1 MKVASRVYVTKNC
14 NLEHLADSI
23 EERFSTQGYET
34 QSTKTDQGWVV
45 QARKKGMLRDI
56 LAADRAFTVAISGT
70 PNNFIVSFG
79 IGKWVQ
85 NIGMAAI
92 EGFFIYPLIFFVEI
106 PVSLWS
112 FRIENQFW
120 RYAESQVE
128 LRV

>member
-1 MKVASRVYVTKNC
+1 MKVASRVYASKSC
-14 NLEHLADSI
+14 NLELLADSI

-34 QSTKTDQGWVV
+34 QSAKTDQGWVV
-45 QARKKGMLRDI
+45 QARKKGLLRDL

-70 PNNFIVSFG
+70 PNNFNVSFG

-92 EGFFIYPLIFFVEI
+92 EGFFYPLIFFIEV

-120 RYAESQVE
+120 RYVESQVE